1 MAWTRVWPLPGQF
14 SPSPMS
20 ACRAWRPAP
29 GALATAARETVR
41 LQIQPDPIVASGR
54 AALTSGRRT

>member
-1 MAWTRVWPLPGQF
+1 MAWTRVWPMPGQF

-20 ACRAWRPAP
+20 ACRARGPAP

>member
-14 SPSPMS
+14 SPTPTS
-20 ACRAWRPAP
+20 ACRAWGPAP